1 MKKLLILMVAVISI
15 SSCQEEKTMDADV
28 ALKLAAAAYKSGYAK
43 GALAALSTH
52 NIYESLRVDSIEF
65 ERTCLDNIRNSF
77 NQ

>member
-1 MKKLLILMVAVISI
+1 MKKFLILMVAVLAIE
-15 SSCQEEKTMDADV
+15 SCKDTMDAD
-28 ALKLAAAAYKSGYAK
+28 ASLKLAAAAYKSGYAK

-52 NIYESLRVDSIEF
+52 DIRESLRVDSIEF